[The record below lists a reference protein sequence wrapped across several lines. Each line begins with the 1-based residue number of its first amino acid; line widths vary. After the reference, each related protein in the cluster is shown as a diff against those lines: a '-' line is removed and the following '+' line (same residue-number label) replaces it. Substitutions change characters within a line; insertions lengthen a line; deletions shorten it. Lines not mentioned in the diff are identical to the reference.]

1 MKIEGPD
8 KTREA
13 GAAKKKDKAGSA
25 DGSFGGMLGAGDT
38 AKAAPSAAPSSIA
51 MVDVLLAVQGAD
63 DPAQRAAR
71 KRMVARADDIL
82 GILDNIRLSLLTG
95 GLTVGQVIDIADVV
109 ASHREKVMD
118 PKLTAI
124 LDEIDLRAQIE
135 IAKMRMA
142 LDTAQAKKGLD
153 N

>member
-8 KTREA
+8 KARD
-13 GAAKKKDKAGSA
+13 AASVKKKDKAGKS
-25 DGSFGGMLGAGDT
+25 DGTFGSMVAGGAQQSSG
-38 AKAAPSAAPSSIA
+38 AAAPSSIA

-71 KRMVARADDIL
+71 KRMVSRADNVL
-82 GILDNIRLSLLTG
+82 ELLDNIRMSLLTG
-95 GLTVGQVIDIADVV
+95 TLTVGQVIDIADVI
-109 ASHREKVMD
+109 ASHREKVTD
-118 PKLTAI
+118 PKLTAV

-142 LDTAQAKKGLD
+142 LDNKG
-153 N
+153 